1 MITPHCT
8 QWVQV
13 SALSVFVK
21 KLSRRP
27 TMPLRLGPTELMLIL
42 AIVVIL
48 FGANRIG
55 KIGGEL
61 GKGLREFRT
70 GLKGDTESEEK

>member
-1 MITPHCT
+1 
-8 QWVQV
+8 
-13 SALSVFVK
+13 
-21 KLSRRP
+21 
-27 TMPLRLGPTELMLIL
+27 MPIRLGPTELMLIL

-61 GKGLREFRT
+61 GKGLREFRA
-70 GLKGDTESEEK
+70 GLKGDGESEGK